1 MASELDESAER
12 GGRGAVPAK
21 RAVRPKTADVV
32 AEGVYIAAAA
42 TRLALKNHILVDI
55 LSAGEGFDVDRFV
68 PDARATLLTLA
79 DEADADARRADRE
92 RKLARRRFSDSGGT
106 HDYRSR
112 DVRNLRRRRKQSER
126 IAKELRARAEDDA
139 ELRALVEAAR
149 EAAWAEVARNID
161 STLRIEAARPDL
173 EPGYEK
179 MRLARMQSLRLVD
192 LPRLAAHRRR
202 AAEWERG
209 EAAAAVVPAE
219 DAPSLPG
226 GIDPGELE

>member
-1 MASELDESAER
+1 LAAKKDRDARESDADVR
-12 GGRGAVPAK
+12 RAK
-21 RAVRPKTADVV
+21 RPKLDDIV

-42 TRLALKNHILVDI
+42 TRLALKNRILVDI
-55 LSAGEGFDVDRFV
+55 LAQGEGFDADRFL
-68 PDARATLLTLA
+68 PDAKETLLSLA
-79 DEADADARRADRE
+79 AEAEQDAARAERE

-126 IAKELRARAEDDA
+126 TAAALRHRAEDPE

-161 STLRIEAARPDL
+161 SSLRIEAARPDL
-173 EPGYEK
+173 EPDYAK
-179 MRLARMQSLRLVD
+179 MRSARIQSLVLVD

-202 AAEWERG
+202 VAEVTATRSG
-209 EAAAAVVPAE
+209 
-219 DAPSLPG
+219 DTR
-226 GIDPGELE
+226 

>member
-1 MASELDESAER
+1 MAAEPDETAPRKGRRGVRASAES
-12 GGRGAVPAK
+12 
-21 RAVRPKTADVV
+21 RPTLADIVS
-32 AEGVYIAAAA
+32 EGVYIAAAA
-42 TRLALKNHILVDI
+42 TRLALKNRILVDI

-68 PDARATLLTLA
+68 PDAKDTLLTLA
-79 DEADADARRADRE
+79 AEADADADRADRE

-126 IAKELRARAEDDA
+126 IAAALRERAENED

-149 EAAWAEVARNID
+149 EAAWSEVARNID

-173 EPGYEK
+173 EPGYAQ
-179 MRLARMQSLRLVD
+179 MRAARMQSLRLVD

-202 AAEWERG
+202 SSGRTDRSAGAPDDSSASPSAAM
-209 EAAAAVVPAE
+209 
-219 DAPSLPG
+219 
-226 GIDPGELE
+226 DPGEFE